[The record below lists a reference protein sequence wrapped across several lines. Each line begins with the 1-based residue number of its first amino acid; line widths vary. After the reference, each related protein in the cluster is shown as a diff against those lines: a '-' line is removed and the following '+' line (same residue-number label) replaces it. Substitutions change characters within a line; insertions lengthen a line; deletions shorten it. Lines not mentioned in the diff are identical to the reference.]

1 MKSFRDIR
9 VIPVVLVAIAGLAV
23 LKIAGLFVDGGYVF
37 NYQPQSTKRSWAQ
50 EMLNFPARKREANDI
65 TGSVQE
71 KPKEES
77 VSPPPAPETPRPDG
91 TLVYPDHTPPVSASE
106 RAILERLQ
114 SRRQELESRA
124 REIDIRESLLKA
136 AEKRIESRV
145 EELKGVEARINT
157 ATEHKAEAESARFK
171 GIITMYEGMKPKDA
185 AKVFDRLEMPVLI
198 EIASQIAPRKMSDIL
213 GLMTTEAAERLTV
226 ELTRR
231 AGSDKSASAADLP
244 KIEGK
249 MLQQRPN

>member
-9 VIPVVLVAIAGLAV
+9 VIPVVLVAIAGLAT
-23 LKIAGLFVDGGYVF
+23 LKIAGLFVAGGYVF
-37 NYQPQSTKRSWAQ
+37 NYQPQSTKHSWAQ
-50 EMLNFPARKREANDI
+50 EMLNFPARKREASDV

-77 VSPPPAPETPRPDG
+77 ASPAPAVETPRPDG
-91 TLVYPDHTPPVSASE
+91 TVVYPDHTPPVSASE

-145 EELKGVEARINT
+145 EEMKAAEARISAASGQN
-157 ATEHKAEAESARFK
+157 KEADSARLK
-171 GIITMYEGMKPKDA
+171 NIVTMYEVMKLKDA
-185 AKVFDRLEMPVLI
+185 AKVFDRLDMSVLLD
-198 EIASQIAPRKMSDIL
+198 IA
-213 GLMTTEAAERLTV
+213 
-226 ELTRR
+226 
-231 AGSDKSASAADLP
+231 
-244 KIEGK
+244 
-249 MLQQRPN
+249 